1 MPRVAAIEEIGRKKK
16 ERRLRLDDGRSE
28 VLLLDTIFAHFL
40 AKGSELS
47 EEKFLAIQH
56 ADKVERCRA
65 GAWRLLEYAPR
76 TSKQM
81 REALRTRRHPK
92 DVIEEVVANLER
104 LGHLDE
110 KSYAKEVVE
119 SKGMRGG
126 KGPLFVQQALRAS
139 GVSRSVA
146 DEAVEA
152 LREGDTQRDTARR
165 VLDKWLRSHTKD
177 DASTR
182 RRKAAEFLMR
192 RGFESDVV
200 WELVRDVVR
209 DNHSDDF

>member
-1 MPRVAAIEEIGRKKK
+1 MPRVVAIEEVPRKKK
-16 ERRLRLDDGRSE
+16 ERRLRLEDGRSE
-28 VLLLDTIFAHFL
+28 MLLLDTIFAQFL

-47 EEKFLAIQH
+47 EEKFLAVQR

-76 TSKQM
+76 TTKQM
-81 REALRTRRHPK
+81 REALKSRRHPA

-110 KSYAKEVVE
+110 RSYAKELVE
-119 SKGMRGG
+119 TKGVRGG

-139 GVSRSVA
+139 GVSRSIA
-146 DEAVEA
+146 EEAVET
-152 LREGDTQRDTARR
+152 LREGDTQRATARA
-165 VLDKWLRSHTKD
+165 VLDKWLRSHKKD
-177 DASTR
+177 DAQTR

-200 WELVRDVVR
+200 WELVREAVRSPDVE
-209 DNHSDDF
+209 DF